1 MKIEFVPLI
10 ERDNMI
16 RAELDFWD
24 NLISKQKFNVDN
36 HMKLQ
41 DLIIDVQHNN
51 TTLTKAYH
59 LTACLLIRS

>member
-41 DLIIDVQHNN
+41 DLIIYVQHNN
-51 TTLTKAYH
+51 TTLTKA
-59 LTACLLIRS
+59 CLLIRS